1 MVIMTGQRIRSLIGD
16 NSLYAIPVLDTWDAG
31 FVWLAPSI
39 IVAVAVQAFARIT
52 VPNVT
57 CVIQYRAAMAGVQA
71 WWPNAMG
78 AGGTRASTT
87 GLNALTA
94 KT

>member
-1 MVIMTGQRIRSLIGD
+1 MATMTGQRIRSLIGD
-16 NSLYAIPVLDTWDAG
+16 NSLYAMPVFDTWDAG
-31 FVWLAPSI
+31 FVWPAPSI
-39 IVAVAVQAFARIT
+39 IVAVAVQAFVRIT

-57 CVIQYRAAMAGVQA
+57 CVVQYRAAMVGVQA

-78 AGGTRASTT
+78 AGGTRVSTT
-87 GLNALTA
+87 CHNALTA